1 MELSNIGKKILLTLF
16 SISHLNSHRVLST
29 DIFDC
34 LRDITD
40 NTAPEDSTEG
50 IQEEKGNVK

>member
-1 MELSNIGKKILLTLF
+1 MFF
-16 SISHLNSHRVLST
+16 SISHLNFHRELST

-50 IQEEKGNVK
+50 MQEEEANVK